1 MRVVVADDSPLLREG
16 VAHVLAED
24 GIEVVAQ
31 VGDATSLV
39 NAVERTQPDLA
50 VIDVRMP
57 PTQTDEGARAA
68 VEIRSRHPEIGLLLL
83 SQVIEAQY
91 ALTLL
96 SEHPHGFGYLLK
108 DRVLAIDDFLQSVH
122 RVADGGTAIDP
133 DVVSQ
138 LLGRRRAHDPLDE
151 LTPREREILALM
163 AEGRSNHGI
172 CEKLFLS
179 PKTVES
185 HVHNIF
191 AKLRITAAADDHRRV
206 MAVLAYLRGES
217 SG

>member
-1 MRVVVADDSPLLREG
+1 MRVVIADDSPLLREG
-16 VAHVLAED
+16 VAHVLVD
-24 GIEVVAQ
+24 NGIDVVAQ
-31 VGDATSLV
+31 VGDS
-39 NAVERTQPDLA
+39 NALLREIECSQPDLA
-50 VIDVRMP
+50 IVDVRMP
-57 PTQTDEGARAA
+57 PSQTDEGARAA
-68 VEIRSRHPEIGLLLL
+68 LEIRLRYPDIGLLLL

-108 DRVLAIDDFLQSVH
+108 DRVLAIDDFIQSVN
-122 RVADGGTAIDP
+122 RVAAGGTAIDP
-133 DVVSQ
+133 EVVSQ

-151 LTPREREILALM
+151 LTAREREILALM

-172 CEKLFLS
+172 CQKLFLS

-191 AKLRITAAADDHRRV
+191 SKLGIAGDADDHRRV
-206 MAVLAYLRGES
+206 VAVLTYLRA
-217 SG
+217 

>member
-1 MRVVVADDSPLLREG
+1 VRVVVADDSPLLREG
-16 VAHVLAED
+16 VAHVLAER

-31 VGDATSLV
+31 VGDATALLNV
-39 NAVERTQPDLA
+39 IDGTQPDLA
-50 VIDVRMP
+50 IVDVRMP

-68 VEIRSRHPEIGLLLL
+68 VEIRARHPHVGILLL

-108 DRVLAIDDFLQSVH
+108 DRVLAIEDFIQSVE
-122 RVADGGTAIDP
+122 RVAAGGTAIDP

-138 LLGRRRAHDPLDE
+138 LLGRRREDDPLDE

-163 AEGRSNHGI
+163 AEGRSNRGI
-172 CEKLFLS
+172 CQELFLS

-191 AKLRITAAADDHRRV
+191 GKLGITAAPDDHRRV
-206 MAVLAYLRGES
+206 LAVLTYLRS
-217 SG
+217 

>member
-1 MRVVVADDSPLLREG
+1 VRVVVADDSPLLREG
-16 VAHVLAED
+16 VAHVLAEN
-24 GIEVVAQ
+24 GLEVVAQ
-31 VGDATSLV
+31 VGDATALL
-39 NAVERTQPDLA
+39 NAIERTQPDLA
-50 VIDVRMP
+50 IVDVRMP

-68 VEIRSRHPEIGLLLL
+68 VEIRSRHPDVGVLLL

-108 DRVLAIDDFLQSVH
+108 DRVLAIDDFIQSVH
-122 RVADGGTAIDP
+122 RVAAGGTAIDP

-138 LLGRRRAHDPLDE
+138 LLGRRREDDPVDE
-151 LTPREREILALM
+151 LTPREREVLALM
-163 AEGRSNHGI
+163 AEGRSNQGI
-172 CEKLFLS
+172 CQQLFLS

-191 AKLRITAAADDHRRV
+191 AKLGITAAADDHRRV
-206 MAVLAYLRGES
+206 LAVLAYLRS
-217 SG
+217 

>member
-16 VAHVLAED
+16 VVHVLAEN

-31 VGDATSLV
+31 VGDATSLL
-39 NAVERTQPDLA
+39 NAIERTQPDLA
-50 VIDVRMP
+50 IVDVRMP

-68 VEIRSRHPEIGLLLL
+68 VEIRSRYPDVGVLLL

-96 SEHPHGFGYLLK
+96 SDHPHGFGYLLK
-108 DRVLAIDDFLQSVH
+108 DRVLAIDDFIQSVN
-122 RVADGGTAIDP
+122 RVAAGGTAIDP

-138 LLGRRRAHDPLDE
+138 LLGRRRQHDPLDE
-151 LTPREREILALM
+151 LSPRECEILSLM
-163 AEGRSNHGI
+163 AEGRSNRGI
-172 CEKLFLS
+172 CQQLFLS

-191 AKLRITAAADDHRRV
+191 AKLGITAAADDHRRV
-206 MAVLAYLRGES
+206 LAVLAYLRS
-217 SG
+217 

>member
-1 MRVVVADDSPLLREG
+1 VRVVVADDSPLLREG
-16 VAHVLAED
+16 VAHVLAES

-31 VGDATSLV
+31 VGDATALL
-39 NAVERTQPDLA
+39 NAIERTRPDLA
-50 VIDVRMP
+50 IVDVRMP

-68 VEIRSRHPEIGLLLL
+68 VEIRSRHPDVGVLLL

-108 DRVLAIDDFLQSVH
+108 DRVLAIDDFIQSVE
-122 RVADGGTAIDP
+122 RVAAGGTAIDP

-138 LLGRRRAHDPLDE
+138 LLGRRREDDPLDE

-163 AEGRSNHGI
+163 AEGRSNRGI
-172 CEKLFLS
+172 CQQLFLS

-191 AKLRITAAADDHRRV
+191 AKLGITAAEDDHRRV
-206 MAVLAYLRGES
+206 LAVLAYLRS
-217 SG
+217 

>member
-16 VAHVLAED
+16 VAHVLADD

-31 VGDATSLV
+31 VGDAASLL
-39 NAVERTQPDLA
+39 NAVERSQPDLA
-50 VIDVRMP
+50 IVDVRMP

-68 VEIRSRHPEIGLLLL
+68 LEIRSRHPEVAVLLL

-122 RVADGGTAIDP
+122 RVAEGGTAIDP

-138 LLGRRRAHDPLDE
+138 LLGRRRAHDPLDD

-172 CEKLFLS
+172 CQKLFLS

-191 AKLRITAAADDHRRV
+191 AKLRITAATDDHRRV
-206 MAVLAYLRGES
+206 MAVLAYLRGDH

>member
-1 MRVVVADDSPLLREG
+1 VRVVVADDSPLLREG
-16 VAHVLAED
+16 VAHVLAEN
-24 GIEVVAQ
+24 GFEVVAQ
-31 VGDATSLV
+31 VGDATALLH
-39 NAVERTQPDLA
+39 AVERSQPELA
-50 VIDVRMP
+50 IVDVRMP

-68 VEIRSRHPEIGLLLL
+68 VEIRSRYPDVGLLLL

-108 DRVLAIDDFLQSVH
+108 DRVLAIDEFIQSVN
-122 RVADGGTAIDP
+122 RVAAGGTAIDP

-138 LLGRRRAHDPLDE
+138 LLGRRRAQDPLDE

-172 CEKLFLS
+172 CQKLFLS

-191 AKLRITAAADDHRRV
+191 AKLGITATGDDHRRV
-206 MAVLAYLRGES
+206 LAVLTYLRA
-217 SG
+217 

>member
-1 MRVVVADDSPLLREG
+1 VRVVVADDSPLLREG
-16 VAHVLAED
+16 VAHVLAES

-31 VGDATSLV
+31 VGDATALLG
-39 NAVERTQPDLA
+39 AIERTRPDLA
-50 VIDVRMP
+50 IVDVRMP

-68 VEIRSRHPEIGLLLL
+68 VEIRSRHPDVGVLLL

-108 DRVLAIDDFLQSVH
+108 DRVLAIDDFIQSVE
-122 RVADGGTAIDP
+122 RVAAGGTAIDP

-138 LLGRRRAHDPLDE
+138 LLGRRREDDPLDE
-151 LTPREREILALM
+151 LTPREREILSLM
-163 AEGRSNHGI
+163 AEGRSNRGI
-172 CEKLFLS
+172 CQQLFLS

-191 AKLRITAAADDHRRV
+191 AKLGITAAEDDHRRV
-206 MAVLAYLRGES
+206 LAVLAYLRS
-217 SG
+217 

>member
-31 VGDATSLV
+31 VGDATALLH
-39 NAVERTQPDLA
+39 AVERLQPDLA
-50 VIDVRMP
+50 IVDVRMP

-68 VEIRSRHPEIGLLLL
+68 LEIRSRYPDVGVLLL
-83 SQVIEAQY
+83 SQVIEAHY

-96 SEHPHGFGYLLK
+96 SEHPHAFGYLLK

-191 AKLRITAAADDHRRV
+191 TKLRITAAADDHRRV
-206 MAVLAYLRGES
+206 MAVLAYLRGEG

>member
-16 VAHVLAED
+16 VVHVLAES

-31 VGDATSLV
+31 VGDPDALLR
-39 NAVERTQPDLA
+39 AVERFEPDLA
-50 VIDVRMP
+50 IVDVRMP
-57 PTQTDEGARAA
+57 PTQTDEGSRAA
-68 VEIRSRHPEIGLLLL
+68 VEIRSRFPDIGVLLL

-108 DRVLAIDDFLQSVH
+108 DRVLAIDDFLQSVN
-122 RVADGGTAIDP
+122 RVAAGGTAIDP
-133 DVVSQ
+133 EVVSQ
-138 LLGRRRAHDPLDE
+138 LLGRRRTRDPLDE
-151 LTPREREILALM
+151 LTAREREILALM
-163 AEGRSNHGI
+163 AEGRSNRGI
-172 CEKLFLS
+172 CQKLFLS

-191 AKLRITAAADDHRRV
+191 SKLGITAAADDHRRV
-206 MAVLAYLRGES
+206 LAVLTYLRA
-217 SG
+217 

>member
-16 VAHVLAED
+16 VAHVLVEN
-24 GIEVVAQ
+24 GFEVVAQ
-31 VGDATSLV
+31 VGDATALLH
-39 NAVERTQPDLA
+39 AVERSQPDLA
-50 VIDVRMP
+50 IVDVRMP

-68 VEIRSRHPEIGLLLL
+68 VEIRSRYPDVGLLLL

-108 DRVLAIDDFLQSVH
+108 DRVLAIDEFIQSVN
-122 RVADGGTAIDP
+122 RVAAGGTAIDP

-138 LLGRRRAHDPLDE
+138 LLGRRRAQDPLDE

-172 CEKLFLS
+172 CQKLFLS

-191 AKLRITAAADDHRRV
+191 AKLGITATGDDHRRV
-206 MAVLAYLRGES
+206 LAVLTYLRA
-217 SG
+217 

>member
-1 MRVVVADDSPLLREG
+1 VRVVVADDSPLLREG
-16 VAHVLAED
+16 VLHVLAES

-31 VGDATSLV
+31 VGDATALL
-39 NAVERTQPDLA
+39 NAIDRTQPDLA
-50 VIDVRMP
+50 IVDVRMP

-68 VEIRSRHPEIGLLLL
+68 VEIRSRHPDIGILLL

-108 DRVLAIDDFLQSVH
+108 DRVLAIGDFIQSVE
-122 RVADGGTAIDP
+122 RVAAGGTAIDP

-138 LLGRRRAHDPLDE
+138 LLGRRREDDPLDE

-163 AEGRSNHGI
+163 AEGRSNRGI
-172 CEKLFLS
+172 CQQLFLS
-179 PKTVES
+179 RKTVES

-191 AKLRITAAADDHRRV
+191 AKLGITAAEDDHRRV
-206 MAVLAYLRGES
+206 LAVLAYLRS
-217 SG
+217 